1 MAYECKVF
9 DNKGKLK
16 KVLRGK
22 ETLSKEAKSFLEQ
35 KSTKKAV
42 SYIKKFK
49 EPPKEI
55 LHETKFYNKICI
67 VCSREYHPRHPQTK
81 YCSHE
86 CQKEL
91 YLKNKK
97 LIHYVILTF

>member
-1 MAYECKVF
+1 MAYECKIF
-9 DNKGKLK
+9 DKKGKLK
-16 KVLRGK
+16 KVLRGS

-42 SYIKKFK
+42 SYIKTLR

-55 LHETKFYNKICI
+55 HHETKFYNKTCI
-67 VCSREYHPRHPQTK
+67 VCSREFHPRHPQSK

-97 LIHYVILTF
+97 LKKAHNTK